1 MSTSAPTI
9 FLADDDPAVRTALT
23 RLLQAEGYRVW
34 AYASGDALLAACG
47 AGEHGCIVADLAMP
61 GLHGLELQKALA
73 ASRKSPPVV
82 FITGYGTV
90 PTSVEAM
97 KNGAVDFLTKPVDD
111 VDLLR
116 AVRSAIA
123 RDRSARAELDA
134 RNAFEKRLATLTPRE
149 REVLEHVVSGQLNKQ
164 IAGDLGTV
172 EKTVKVHRAR
182 VMEKMGAHSV
192 AELARECE
200 RAGMFKGA
208 NSTPRGTQ

>member
-1 MSTSAPTI
+1 MSTFAPTI
-9 FLADDDPAVRTALT
+9 FLADDDPAVRKALT
-23 RLLQAEGYRVW
+23 RLLQAEGYRVR
-34 AYASGDALLAACG
+34 AYATGDALLAAWE
-47 AGEHGCIVADLAMP
+47 AGEHGCVVADLAMP
-61 GLHGLELQKALA
+61 GLNGLQLQKALA

-82 FITGYGTV
+82 FISGFATV
-90 PTSVEAM
+90 SSSVEAM

-123 RDRSARAELDA
+123 RDRSVRAELDA
-134 RNAFEKRLATLTPRE
+134 RNDFEKRLATLTPRE

-164 IAGDLGTV
+164 IAGNLGTV

-200 RAGMFKGA
+200 RAGMFEDVG
-208 NSTPRGTQ
+208 STTRSTQ